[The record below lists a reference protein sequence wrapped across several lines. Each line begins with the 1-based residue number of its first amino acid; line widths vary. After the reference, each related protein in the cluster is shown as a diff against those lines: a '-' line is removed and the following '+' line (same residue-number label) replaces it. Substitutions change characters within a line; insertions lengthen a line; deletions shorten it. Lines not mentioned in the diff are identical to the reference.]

1 MNDLTQHMVAKNNKV
16 TLLLDDC
23 LCISN
28 SQIYYFK
35 IGTQTINTSDATE
48 PFTGAAHRSQLKT
61 SVHYCSRD
69 QDLTTAIH
77 LNYNKDFLCQLHILV
92 RTSLFFF

>member
-48 PFTGAAHRSQLKT
+48 PFTGAS
-61 SVHYCSRD
+61 
-69 QDLTTAIH
+69 
-77 LNYNKDFLCQLHILV
+77 
-92 RTSLFFF
+92 